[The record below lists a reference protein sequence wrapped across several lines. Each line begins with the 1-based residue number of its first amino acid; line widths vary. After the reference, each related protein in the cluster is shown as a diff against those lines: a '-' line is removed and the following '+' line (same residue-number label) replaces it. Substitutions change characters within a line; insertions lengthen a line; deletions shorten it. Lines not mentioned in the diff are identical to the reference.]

1 MGGSFV
7 IAHSIDSLTLW
18 EYHRNRKREIWL
30 STLTQESEQEVKIW
44 SEKEVRNI
52 YTQEAF
58 ICSSTSKYGSFEIR
72 EIYSWGYTSKSE
84 DKSIPAEVANRLL
97 ENSWELKLGAWAKV
111 GDSAAFVSKIDANA
125 DSQSLYDALKITLTT
140 ADEMEHEL
148 TGREDVF

>member
-1 MGGSFV
+1 MVGKRSTERIFDSRVKRVLEELDMKYEIDDYGDFRVFFGMGE
-7 IAHSIDSLTLW
+7 D
-18 EYHRNRKREIWL
+18 R
-30 STLTQESEQEVKIW
+30 
-44 SEKEVRNI
+44 
-52 YTQEAF
+52 TQEAF

-148 TGREDVF
+148 MGREDVF